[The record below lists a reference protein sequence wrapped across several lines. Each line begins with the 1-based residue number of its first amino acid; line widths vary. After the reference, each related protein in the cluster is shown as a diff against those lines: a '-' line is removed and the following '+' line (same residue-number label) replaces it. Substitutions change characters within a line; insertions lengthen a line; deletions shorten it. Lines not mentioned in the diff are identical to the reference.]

1 MVVFTQMGVLKEKK
15 NSYIKY
21 YTSNFPPL
29 HFEVI
34 NFMWMSK
41 EQTDFIVE
49 LTIKTGKE
57 RKDLPIS
64 IGKSISFS
72 FDLIKK
78 RRH

>member
-1 MVVFTQMGVLKEKK
+1 
-15 NSYIKY
+15 
-21 YTSNFPPL
+21 
-29 HFEVI
+29 
-34 NFMWMSK
+34 MWMSK

-49 LTIKTGKE
+49 LTIKIEKE